1 VTLILDPTATDTF
14 ILQPIATDW
23 LVLIVESAGAIGTL
37 TGNVCMQATV
47 QGFVE
52 SGPVWTGRLVIAPTF
67 TGFVEL

>member
-1 VTLILDPTATDTF
+1 MSLTLDATAIDFLVLDPLAS
-14 ILQPIATDW
+14 DW

-52 SGPVWTGRLVIAPTF
+52 SGPAWTGSLVIAPTF

>member
-1 VTLILDPTATDTF
+1 MLILDPTAPDAL
-14 ILQPIATDW
+14 ILDPLATDW

-37 TGNVCMQATV
+37 TGKVCVQATV

-52 SGPVWTGRLVIAPTF
+52 SGPAWTGSLVIAPTF